1 MIMTLILGEFDVQGS
16 CIGENK
22 IFVKFSMSQ

>member
-1 MIMTLILGEFDVQGS
+1 MIMTLVLGELDVQGS

-22 IFVKFSMSQ
+22 TFVKFSMSQ

>member
-1 MIMTLILGEFDVQGS
+1 MIMALIIGELDVQGS

-22 IFVKFSMSQ
+22 KFVKFSMSQ